1 MNPVLEG
8 VEERPRMRPSR
19 ALATSSALL
28 ALGVTL
34 GAPALAQPDPA
45 AFYKGKTVTVIAPS
59 GAGGSVYQYAL
70 LVSNH
75 LGRNIAGSPNSII
88 QSRPGGGGVTAAN
101 YVTQAGAK
109 DGTVVAELHPQS
121 LLTPATGKG
130 ANYDPRSFQW
140 LGSLAVRAYVGAV
153 WHTVNVRTLEDMKDR
168 EYVFGG
174 SGVASASYQYPM
186 FLAHLTG
193 ARIKVI
199 PGYKSGGDTNLAM
212 ERGEVQG
219 RGNYYEGFLAT
230 NPDWVRDKKVKFVF
244 RLGPDHPDLA
254 GVPPARQYAKTAK
267 QQQMLR
273 VLEAPLA
280 VGQAF
285 YVAAGVPKDRVEAL
299 RAAFKKMLSDP
310 QFQAEAGKMKL
321 HIEPRDA
328 AEVAEAVAKVYETP
342 KEVFA
347 ELDALLTPK

>member
-1 MNPVLEG
+1 
-8 VEERPRMRPSR
+8 MRTL
-19 ALATSSALL
+19 ALAAGLAAV
-28 ALGVTL
+28 ALGGTAHGQSDVA
-34 GAPALAQPDPA
+34 G
-45 AFYKGKTVTVIAPS
+45 FYKGKTVHVIAPS

-70 LVSNH
+70 LSSNH
-75 LGRNIAGSPNSII
+75 LGRHIPGNPTSIL
-88 QSRPGGGGVTAAN
+88 QSRPGAGGVTAAN
-101 YVTQAGAK
+101 YVAQAGPK

-121 LLTPATGKG
+121 LLTPMTGKG
-130 ANYDPRSFQW
+130 ANYDPRNFQW

-153 WHTVNVRTLEDMKDR
+153 WHTVNVRTLEDMKDK

-199 PGYKSGGDTNLAM
+199 PGYKSGGETNLAM

-230 NPDWVRDKKVKFVF
+230 NPDWVRDRKVKFVF

-254 GVPPARQYAKTAK
+254 GVPHARQYAKTPK

-285 YVAAGVPKDRVEAL
+285 YVAAGVPKERIAAL
-299 RAAFKKMLSDP
+299 RTAFKNMLADP
-310 QFQAEAGKMKL
+310 EFKAEAAKMNL
-321 HIEPRDA
+321 YIDPSTPE
-328 AEVAEAVAKVYETP
+328 EVSEAVSKVYETP

-347 ELDALLTPK
+347 ELNALLTPK

>member
-1 MNPVLEG
+1 MKAH
-8 VEERPRMRPSR
+8 
-19 ALATSSALL
+19 ALAVGAAAL
-28 ALGVTL
+28 ALSAAAV
-34 GAPALAQPDPA
+34 AQGDVA
-45 AFYKGKTVTVIAPS
+45 AFYKGKTVSVIAPS

-75 LGRNIAGSPNSII
+75 LGRHIPGSPTSIL
-88 QSRPGGGGVTAAN
+88 QARPGAGGVTAAN
-101 YVTQAGAK
+101 YVAQAGAK

-130 ANYDPRSFQW
+130 ANYDPRTFQW

-153 WHTVNVRTLEDMKDR
+153 WHTVNVRTIEDMKDR
-168 EYVFGG
+168 EYIFGG
-174 SGVASASYQYPM
+174 SGVASASYQYPL

-199 PGYKSGGDTNLAM
+199 PGYKSGGETNLAM

-254 GVPPARQYAKTAK
+254 GVPPARQFAKTPK

-299 RAAFKKMLSDP
+299 RGAFKAMLADA
-310 QFQAEAGKMKL
+310 QFKAEAEKMQL
-321 HIEPRDA
+321 YIDPSTPD
-328 AEVAEAVAKVYETP
+328 EVSDAVAKVYETP

-347 ELDALLTPK
+347 ELNALLTPK

>member
-1 MNPVLEG
+1 MKAHV
-8 VEERPRMRPSR
+8 
-19 ALATSSALL
+19 L
-28 ALGVTL
+28 ALG
-34 GAPALAQPDPA
+34 AAALALSGA
-45 AFYKGKTVTVIAPS
+45 AIAQSDAAGFYKGKTVHVIAPS

-75 LGRNIAGSPNSII
+75 LGRNIPGAPTSIL
-88 QSRPGGGGVTAAN
+88 QARPGAGGVTAAN
-101 YVTQAGAK
+101 YVAQAGAK

-153 WHTVNVRTLEDMKDR
+153 WHTVNVRTIEDMKDK

-199 PGYKSGGDTNLAM
+199 PGYKSGGETNLAM

-254 GVPPARQYAKTAK
+254 GVPSARQFAKTPK

-285 YVAAGVPKDRVEAL
+285 YVAAGVPKERVEAL
-299 RAAFKKMLSDP
+299 RGAFKAMLADP
-310 QFQAEAGKMKL
+310 QFKAEAEKMQL
-321 HIEPRDA
+321 YIDPSTPE
-328 AEVAEAVAKVYETP
+328 EVTDAVAKVYDTP

-347 ELDALLTPK
+347 ELNALLTPK

>member
-1 MNPVLEG
+1 M
-8 VEERPRMRPSR
+8 R
-19 ALATSSALL
+19 ALSL
-28 ALGVTL
+28 AACLTAVVLG
-34 GAPALAQPDPA
+34 GPANAQSDVA
-45 AFYKGKTVTVIAPS
+45 GFYKGKTVHVIAPS

-70 LVSNH
+70 LASNH
-75 LGRNIAGSPNSII
+75 LGRHIPGNPTSII
-88 QSRPGGGGVTAAN
+88 QSRPGAGGVTAAN
-101 YVTQAGAK
+101 YVAQAGAK

-121 LLTPATGKG
+121 LLTPMTGKG
-130 ANYDPRSFQW
+130 ANYDPRTFQW

-186 FLAHLTG
+186 FLAHLSG

-199 PGYKSGGDTNLAM
+199 PGYKSGGETNLAM

-244 RLGPDHPDLA
+244 RLGPDHPELA
-254 GVPPARQYAKTAK
+254 GVPHARQYAKTPK

-273 VLEAPLA
+273 VLESPIA

-299 RAAFKKMLSDP
+299 RAAFRKMLADP
-310 QFQAEAGKMKL
+310 EFKAEAEKMKL
-321 HIEPRDA
+321 YIEPSTPE
-328 AEVAEAVAKVYETP
+328 EVTEAVSKVYETP
-342 KEVFA
+342 KEVFT
-347 ELDALLTPK
+347 ELNALLTPK

>member
-1 MNPVLEG
+1 MKPH
-8 VEERPRMRPSR
+8 
-19 ALATSSALL
+19 ALAAGLAAFALS
-28 ALGVTL
+28 GI
-34 GAPALAQPDPA
+34 ALAQADVA
-45 AFYKGKTVTVIAPS
+45 AFYKGKTVQVISPS
-59 GAGGSVYQYAL
+59 GTGGSIYQYAL

-75 LGRNIAGSPNSII
+75 LGRNIPGSPTSII
-88 QSRPGGGGVTAAN
+88 QARPGGGGVTAAN

-109 DGTVVAELHPQS
+109 DGTIVAELHPQS

-140 LGSLAVRAYVGAV
+140 LGSLVVRSYVGAV
-153 WHTVNVRTLEDMKDR
+153 WHTVKVRTLEDMKDK
-168 EYVFGG
+168 EYIFGG

-199 PGYKSGGDTNLAM
+199 PGYKSGGETNLAM

-219 RGNYYEGFLAT
+219 RGNYYQGFLAT
-230 NPDWVRDKKVKFVF
+230 NPDWVRDKKVTFVF

-254 GVPPARQYAKTAK
+254 AVPAASQYAKTPK

-285 YVAAGVPKDRVEAL
+285 YVAAGVPKERVEAL
-299 RAAFKKMLSDP
+299 RAAFKKMLADA

-321 HIEPRDA
+321 FINPRDPGD
-328 AEVAEAVAKVYETP
+328 VADAVSKVYETP
-342 KEVFA
+342 KELFD
-347 ELDALLTPK
+347 ELKALLTPK

>member
-1 MNPVLEG
+1 MNAHSILAV
-8 VEERPRMRPSR
+8 V
-19 ALATSSALL
+19 ALCAWSA
-28 ALGVTL
+28 A
-34 GAPALAQPDPA
+34 ALAQGDVA
-45 AFYKGKTVTVIAPS
+45 AFYKGRTVHVIAPT

-75 LGRNIAGSPNSII
+75 FGRHIPGNPTSII
-88 QSRPGGGGVTAAN
+88 QARPGAGGVTAAN
-101 YVTQAGAK
+101 YVAQAGPK

-121 LLTPATGKG
+121 LLTPMTGKG
-130 ANYDPRSFQW
+130 ATYDPRTFQW

-153 WHTVNVRTLEDMKDR
+153 WHTVNVRTIEDMKDK
-168 EYVFGG
+168 EYIFGG

-199 PGYKSGGDTNLAM
+199 PGYKSGGETNLAM

-254 GVPPARQYAKTAK
+254 GVPHARQYARTPK

-299 RAAFKKMLSDP
+299 RTAFKTMLADP
-310 QFQAEAGKMKL
+310 QFKAEADKMQL
-321 HIEPRDA
+321 YIEPSDPK
-328 AEVAEAVAKVYETP
+328 EVADAVAKVYETP
-342 KEVFA
+342 KEIFD
-347 ELDALLTPK
+347 ELNALLTPK

>member
-1 MNPVLEG
+1 MKPH
-8 VEERPRMRPSR
+8 
-19 ALATSSALL
+19 ALAAGAAAL
-28 ALGVTL
+28 ALS
-34 GAPALAQPDPA
+34 AAAFAQSDVA
-45 AFYKGKTVTVIAPS
+45 SFYKGKTVHVIAPS

-70 LVSNH
+70 LASNH
-75 LGRNIAGSPNSII
+75 LGRHIPGSPNSII
-88 QSRPGGGGVTAAN
+88 QARPGAGGVTAAN
-101 YVTQAGAK
+101 YVAQAGAK

-121 LLTPATGKG
+121 LLTPMTGKG
-130 ANYDPRSFQW
+130 ANYDPRTFQW

-153 WHTVNVRTLEDMKDR
+153 WHTVDANTLDDMKNK

-186 FLAHLTG
+186 FMAHLTG

-199 PGYKSGGDTNLAM
+199 PGYKSGGETNLAM

-230 NPDWVRDKKVKFVF
+230 NPEWVRDKKVKFVF
-244 RLGPDHPDLA
+244 RLGPDHPDLV
-254 GVPPARQYAKTAK
+254 GVPHARQYAKTPK

-273 VLEAPLA
+273 VLESPIA

-285 YVAAGVPKDRVEAL
+285 YVAAGVPKDRVQAL
-299 RAAFKKMLSDP
+299 RAAFKKMLADP
-310 QFQAEAGKMKL
+310 EFKAEAEKMKL
-321 HIEPRDA
+321 YIEPSTPE
-328 AEVAEAVAKVYETP
+328 EVADAVAKVYETP

-347 ELDALLTPK
+347 ELNALLTPK

>member
-1 MNPVLEG
+1 MN
-8 VEERPRMRPSR
+8 SR
-19 ALATSSALL
+19 SLAAALAAAALS
-28 ALGVTL
+28 
-34 GAPALAQPDPA
+34 GAAFAQSDVA
-45 AFYKGKTVTVIAPS
+45 GFYKGKTVHVIAPS

-75 LGRNIAGSPNSII
+75 LGRNIPGAPTSIL
-88 QSRPGGGGVTAAN
+88 QARPGAGGVTAAN
-101 YVTQAGAK
+101 YVAQAGAK

-153 WHTVNVRTLEDMKDR
+153 WHTVDVRTIEDMKDK
-168 EYVFGG
+168 EYIFGG
-174 SGVASASYQYPM
+174 SGVASASYQYPL

-199 PGYKSGGDTNLAM
+199 PGYKSGGETNLAM

-254 GVPPARQYAKTAK
+254 GVPSARQFAKTPK

-299 RAAFKKMLSDP
+299 RGAFKAMLADP
-310 QFQAEAGKMKL
+310 QFKAEAEKMQL
-321 HIEPRDA
+321 YIDPSTPE
-328 AEVAEAVAKVYETP
+328 EVTDAVAKVYDTP

-347 ELDALLTPK
+347 ELNALLTPK

>member
-1 MNPVLEG
+1 MKAH
-8 VEERPRMRPSR
+8 
-19 ALATSSALL
+19 ALAVGAAAL
-28 ALGVTL
+28 ALSA
-34 GAPALAQPDPA
+34 GAVAQGDVA
-45 AFYKGKTVTVIAPS
+45 AFYKGKTVSVIAPS

-75 LGRNIAGSPNSII
+75 LGRHIPGSPTSIL
-88 QSRPGGGGVTAAN
+88 QARPGAGGVTAAN
-101 YVTQAGAK
+101 YVAQAGAK

-130 ANYDPRSFQW
+130 ANYDPRTFQW

-153 WHTVNVRTLEDMKDR
+153 WHTVNVRTIEDMKDR
-168 EYVFGG
+168 EYIFGG
-174 SGVASASYQYPM
+174 SGVASASYQYPL

-199 PGYKSGGDTNLAM
+199 PGYKSGGETNLAM

-254 GVPPARQYAKTAK
+254 GVPPARQFAKTPK

-299 RAAFKKMLSDP
+299 RGAFKAMLADA
-310 QFQAEAGKMKL
+310 QFKAEAAKMQL
-321 HIEPRDA
+321 YIDPSTPE
-328 AEVAEAVAKVYETP
+328 EVSDAVAKVYETP

-347 ELDALLTPK
+347 ELNALLTPK

>member
-1 MNPVLEG
+1 MTFQFLAAG
-8 VEERPRMRPSR
+8 AA
-19 ALATSSALL
+19 ALATVS
-28 ALGVTL
+28 
-34 GAPALAQPDPA
+34 GAALAQADVA
-45 AFYKGKTVTVIAPS
+45 SFYKGKTVHVIAPS

-70 LVSNH
+70 LASNH
-75 LGRNIAGSPNSII
+75 LGRHIPGSPNSII
-88 QSRPGGGGVTAAN
+88 QARPGGGGVTAAN

-121 LLTPATGKG
+121 LLTPMTGKG
-130 ANYDPRSFQW
+130 ANYDPRAFQW

-153 WHTVNVRTLEDMKDR
+153 WHTVNVRSLEEMKEK
-168 EYVFGG
+168 EYIFGG

-186 FLAHLTG
+186 FLAYLTG

-199 PGYKSGGDTNLAM
+199 PGYKSGGETNLAM

-254 GVPPARQYAKTAK
+254 GVPHARQYAKTPK

-273 VLEAPLA
+273 VLESPIA

-285 YVAAGVPKDRVEAL
+285 YVAAGVPKERVAAL
-299 RAAFKKMLSDP
+299 RAAFKGMLSDP
-310 QFQAEAGKMKL
+310 EFKAEAEKMKL
-321 HIEPRDA
+321 HIEPSTP
-328 AEVAEAVAKVYETP
+328 EQVAEAVARVYETP

-347 ELDALLTPK
+347 ELNALLTPK

>member
-1 MNPVLEG
+1 MKPH
-8 VEERPRMRPSR
+8 
-19 ALATSSALL
+19 ALAAGVAAL
-28 ALGVTL
+28 ALSGV
-34 GAPALAQPDPA
+34 ALAQVDVA
-45 AFYKGKTVTVIAPS
+45 AFYKGKTVHVIAPS

-75 LGRNIAGSPNSII
+75 LGRHIPGSPNSII
-88 QSRPGGGGVTAAN
+88 QARPGGGGVTAAN

-121 LLTPATGKG
+121 LLTPVTGKG

-140 LGSLAVRAYVGAV
+140 LGNLAVRAYVGAV
-153 WHTVNVRTLEDMKDR
+153 WHTVNVRTIEDMKDK

-199 PGYKSGGDTNLAM
+199 PGYKSGGETNLAM

-254 GVPPARQYAKTAK
+254 GVPAAAQFAKTPR

-285 YVAAGVPKDRVEAL
+285 YVAAEVPKERVEAL
-299 RAAFKKMLSDP
+299 RGAFKAMLADA
-310 QFQAEAGKMKL
+310 QFKAEAEKMQL
-321 HIEPRDA
+321 FIDPSPP
-328 AEVAEAVAKVYETP
+328 AEVADAVAKVYDTP

-347 ELDALLTPK
+347 ELNALLTPK

>member
-1 MNPVLEG
+1 MNPHAIFG
-8 VEERPRMRPSR
+8 G
-19 ALATSSALL
+19 L
-28 ALGVTL
+28 ALCAWSA
-34 GAPALAQPDPA
+34 GAAGQADVA
-45 AFYKGKTVTVIAPS
+45 AFYKGKTVHVIAPS

-70 LVSNH
+70 LVANH
-75 LGRNIAGSPNSII
+75 LGRHIPGSPTSII
-88 QSRPGGGGVTAAN
+88 QARPGAGGVTAAN
-101 YVTQAGAK
+101 YVTQAGPK

-121 LLTPATGKG
+121 LLTPMTGKG
-130 ANYDPRSFQW
+130 ANYDPRTFQW
-140 LGSLAVRAYVGAV
+140 LASLAVRAYVGAV
-153 WHTVNVRTLEDMKDR
+153 WHTVNVRSIEDMKDK
-168 EYVFGG
+168 EYIFGG

-199 PGYKSGGDTNLAM
+199 PGYKSGGETNLAM

-230 NPDWVRDKKVKFVF
+230 NPDWVRDKKVKFIF

-254 GVPPARQYAKTAK
+254 GVPHARQYAKTPR

-285 YVAAGVPKDRVEAL
+285 YVAAGVPKERVEAL
-299 RAAFKKMLSDP
+299 RAAFKGTLADP
-310 QFQAEAGKMKL
+310 QFKAEAEKMQL
-321 HIEPRDA
+321 YIEPSDHV
-328 AEVAEAVAKVYETP
+328 EVAEAVAKVYETP
-342 KEVFA
+342 KEIFD
-347 ELDALLTPK
+347 ELNALLTPK

>member
-1 MNPVLEG
+1 MKPH
-8 VEERPRMRPSR
+8 
-19 ALATSSALL
+19 ALAAGLAAFALS
-28 ALGVTL
+28 GI
-34 GAPALAQPDPA
+34 ALAQADVA
-45 AFYKGKTVTVIAPS
+45 AFYKGKTVQVIAPS
-59 GAGGSVYQYAL
+59 GAGGSIYQYAL
-70 LVSNH
+70 LASNH
-75 LGRNIAGSPNSII
+75 LGRHIPGGPTSII
-88 QSRPGGGGVTAAN
+88 QARPGGGGVTAAN

-109 DGTVVAELHPQS
+109 DGTIVAELHPQS
-121 LLTPATGKG
+121 LLTPMTGKG

-153 WHTVNVRTLEDMKDR
+153 WHTVDARTLEDMKDK
-168 EYVFGG
+168 EHVFGG

-199 PGYKSGGDTNLAM
+199 PGYKSGGETNLAM

-244 RLGPDHPDLA
+244 RLGPDHPDLG
-254 GVPPARQYAKTAK
+254 GVPHARQYAKTAK

-273 VLEAPLA
+273 VLEAPIA

-285 YVAAGVPKDRVEAL
+285 YVAAGVPRERVEAL
-299 RAAFKKMLSDP
+299 RAAFKAMLADP
-310 QFQAEAGKMKL
+310 EFKAEAEKTKL
-321 HIEPRDA
+321 YIDPSTP
-328 AEVAEAVAKVYETP
+328 AEVTDAVAKVYETP

-347 ELDALLTPK
+347 ELNALLTPK

>member
-1 MNPVLEG
+1 
-8 VEERPRMRPSR
+8 
-19 ALATSSALL
+19 
-28 ALGVTL
+28 
-34 GAPALAQPDPA
+34 
-45 AFYKGKTVTVIAPS
+45 
-59 GAGGSVYQYAL
+59 
-70 LVSNH
+70 
-75 LGRNIAGSPNSII
+75 
-88 QSRPGGGGVTAAN
+88 
-101 YVTQAGAK
+101 
-109 DGTVVAELHPQS
+109 
-121 LLTPATGKG
+121 
-130 ANYDPRSFQW
+130 
-140 LGSLAVRAYVGAV
+140 
-153 WHTVNVRTLEDMKDR
+153 VRTIEDMKDK

-199 PGYKSGGDTNLAM
+199 PGYKSGGETNLAM

-254 GVPPARQYAKTAK
+254 GVPAAAQFAKTPR

-285 YVAAGVPKDRVEAL
+285 YVAAEVPKERVEAL
-299 RAAFKKMLSDP
+299 RGAFKAMLADA
-310 QFQAEAGKMKL
+310 QFKAEAEKMQL
-321 HIEPRDA
+321 FIDPSPP
-328 AEVAEAVAKVYETP
+328 AEVADAVAKVYDTP

-347 ELDALLTPK
+347 ELNALLTPK

>member
-1 MNPVLEG
+1 MKPSAPVF
-8 VEERPRMRPSR
+8 
-19 ALATSSALL
+19 AALL
-28 ALGVTL
+28 LGIH
-34 GAPALAQPDPA
+34 GAALAQSDVA
-45 AFYKGKTVTVIAPS
+45 AFYKGKTVHVIAPS

-70 LVSNH
+70 LASNH
-75 LGRNIAGSPNSII
+75 LGRHIPGSPTSII
-88 QSRPGGGGVTAAN
+88 QARPGAGGVTAAN

-121 LLTPATGKG
+121 LLTPMTGKG
-130 ANYDPRSFQW
+130 ATYDPRTFQW

-153 WHTVNVRTLEDMKDR
+153 WHTVNARTIEDMKDK

-199 PGYKSGGDTNLAM
+199 PGYKSGGETNLAM

-254 GVPPARQYAKTAK
+254 GVPAARQFAQTPK

-285 YVAAGVPKDRVEAL
+285 YVAAGVPKPRVEAL
-299 RAAFKKMLSDP
+299 RTAFKNMLADP
-310 QFQAEAGKMKL
+310 QFKAEAEKMQL
-321 HIEPRDA
+321 YIEPSNP

-342 KEVFA
+342 KEVFD
-347 ELDALLTPK
+347 ELNVLLTPK

>member
-1 MNPVLEG
+1 MAAMKPHTLAAG
-8 VEERPRMRPSR
+8 FA
-19 ALATSSALL
+19 ALALS
-28 ALGVTL
+28 
-34 GAPALAQPDPA
+34 GAALAQSDVA
-45 AFYKGKTVTVIAPS
+45 AFYKGKTVHVIAPS

-70 LVSNH
+70 LASNH
-75 LGRNIAGSPNSII
+75 LGRHIPGSPTSIV

-121 LLTPATGKG
+121 LLTPMTGKG
-130 ANYDPRSFQW
+130 ATYDPRTFQW

-153 WHTVNVRTLEDMKDR
+153 WHTVNVRTLDDMKDR
-168 EYVFGG
+168 EYIFGG

-199 PGYKSGGDTNLAM
+199 PGYKSGGETNLAM

-254 GVPPARQYAKTAK
+254 GVPPARQYAKTPK

-285 YVAAGVPKDRVEAL
+285 YVAAEVPKDRVEAL
-299 RAAFKKMLSDP
+299 RAAFKSMLADP
-310 QFQAEAGKMKL
+310 QFKAEAEKMKL
-321 HIEPRDA
+321 HIDPRDP
-328 AEVAEAVAKVYETP
+328 AEIAEAVAKVYETP
-342 KEVFA
+342 KEIAA
-347 ELDALLTPK
+347 ELNALLSRK